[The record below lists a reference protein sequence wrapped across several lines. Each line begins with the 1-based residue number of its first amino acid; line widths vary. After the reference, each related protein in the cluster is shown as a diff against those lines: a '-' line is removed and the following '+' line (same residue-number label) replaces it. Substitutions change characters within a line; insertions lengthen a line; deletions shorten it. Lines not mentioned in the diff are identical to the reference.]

1 MLNIVTRKMLR
12 SKPQSGTTSN
22 QPEQLLTKRQYITS
36 AVKTRREENPHA
48 LLVALYINAAPM
60 ENSMEAQKK
69 KKSSHFTSEYLPKE
83 KKNTN
88 LKS

>member
-22 QPEQLLTKRQYITS
+22 QPEQLLTKRQYVTS

-69 KKSSHFTSEYLPKE
+69 KKKVAISLLSIYPK
-83 KKNTN
+83 KTKT
-88 LKS
+88 LI